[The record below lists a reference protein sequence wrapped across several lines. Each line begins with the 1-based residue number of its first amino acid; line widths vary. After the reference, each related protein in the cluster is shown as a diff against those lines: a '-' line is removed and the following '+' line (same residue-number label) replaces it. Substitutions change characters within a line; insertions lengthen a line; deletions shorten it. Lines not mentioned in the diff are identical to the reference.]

1 MRKLLV
7 TSFFLALT
15 SFSSSAFSSECGRV
29 SIADMNWDSATLI
42 ASLDRFILE
51 HGFGCDVQVIAGDT
65 MPTGASMIAAGQPDI
80 VPEFWNNS
88 FKQALDLGVQ
98 QGVIRYAG
106 SPLSDG
112 GEEGFWVPDYMVE
125 KDPALATIAGIK
137 ANAALFRDPQNP
149 GKSVFMGCPV
159 GWNCRI
165 SAGHLF
171 RALQLDK
178 FGFDLVDPG
187 SGIALAA
194 SIAEAYER
202 KQAWFGYYWAPTSV
216 LGKYKMVKVDFG
228 SGTDEQYFKECIIQ
242 HDCAAPKVTMYPLS
256 VVDTVVT
263 ERFAKNA
270 PEALAYISAR
280 SFTNV
285 QMNQL
290 LAWMEKQQADGEET
304 VEYFLAHYPGIW
316 TEWLDTATV
325 GKIKKALSEIQ

>member
-1 MRKLLV
+1 MRKILII
-7 TSFFLALT
+7 SFFLVLT
-15 SFSSSAFSSECGRV
+15 SLSSRAFSSDCGRV

-51 HGFGCDVQVIAGDT
+51 HGFGCDVQIIAGDT
-65 MPTGASMIAAGQPDI
+65 MPTGTSMIASGQPDI
-80 VPEFWNNS
+80 APEFWSSS

-98 QGVIRYAG
+98 EERIRYAG

-112 GEEGFWVPDYMVE
+112 GEEGFWVPEYMVKKNPE
-125 KDPALATIAGIK
+125 LATIAGIK
-137 ANAALFRDPQNP
+137 ANAALFRDPQHP
-149 GKSVFMGCPV
+149 DKSVFMGCPV

-171 RALQLDK
+171 RALELDK

-194 SIAEAYER
+194 SIAEAYKR

-228 SGTDEQYFKECIIQ
+228 SGTDEQYFKECITQ
-242 HDCAAPKVTMYPLS
+242 NDCAASKVTMYPHS
-256 VVDTVVT
+256 AVDTVVT
-263 ERFAKNA
+263 ERFAMNS

-280 SFTNV
+280 SFTNA

-290 LAWMEKQQADGEET
+290 LAWMEEQRADGKDAA
-304 VEYFLAHYPGIW
+304 EYFLVHFPEVW
-316 TEWLDTATV
+316 TKWLDRATA